1 MRFLRGIALS
11 VVLSVAL
18 CAPALA
24 QEAPPAGP
32 FKAVHLVGLDSAA
45 DVAKL
50 QAALDDMNRAVAAA
64 GFSNIRYRLYKV
76 VGRQNGNYNYLWE
89 SSWPSGDVYTRV
101 HKSEDW
107 LAATKKHPEIDALMK
122 DEIYNRYVEVMPAG
136 K

>member
-1 MRFLRGIALS
+1 MRLLRGIALS

-18 CAPALA
+18 SAAALA
-24 QEAPPAGP
+24 QEAPPEGP
-32 FKAVHLVGLDSAA
+32 FKTVHLVGLESSA

-50 QAALDDMNRAVAAA
+50 QAALDDMNRAVAAV

-122 DEIYNRYVEVMPAG
+122 DEIYNRYVEVPLA
-136 K
+136 KK